1 MLLNF
6 SCVSKGPDLRVTL
19 FRALPALGTCR
30 ACGKENDSGLWPVF
44 TRKYVLAALRMY
56 VWVSQGLFLSHN
68 VNEVS
73 CQLGRLVK
81 WGQGWVG
88 LVGLGW
94 RGLGAASVT
103 KLQCVGLPATGSANF
118 ATHHASSCVRARR
131 VDYATQAVLWRIIC
145 NEAACEGCSTW
156 DSILCQSDN
165 ENNSSR
171 FQRSTARS
179 MWLPGRQIFSC
190 MSCLRFSLVRVQL
203 LLC

>member
-81 WGQGWVG
+81 WGRGEWGSLGWGGGGWVPRQ
-88 LVGLGW
+88 LQNCNVLGYRLQEVLISRLITPPRAW
-94 RGLGAASVT
+94 EPIVSITLHRPCSEELFVTRQRAKVAA
-103 KLQCVGLPATGSANF
+103 PE
-118 ATHHASSCVRARR
+118 
-131 VDYATQAVLWRIIC
+131 TQFCAKVIMK
-145 NEAACEGCSTW
+145 T
-156 DSILCQSDN
+156 
-165 ENNSSR
+165 
-171 FQRSTARS
+171 TAR
-179 MWLPGRQIFSC
+179 GFSAALQGQC
-190 MSCLRFSLVRVQL
+190 GYQGGKYFPAWAVCVSV
-203 LLC
+203 